1 LYFHADILC
10 NYQGHWEH
18 FDIFTLS
25 FEILNYKSYWCVHNM
40 CWWVA
45 SKPFRR
51 RVLCHMVAKS
61 SLSMSLWMCHHVFFS
76 RGLACRDQII
86 VDDPS
91 FFFFLFSHSWQFKYT
106 IVLFLFFKSN
116 PHSCNFLFRSYSF
129 YRSFFCF
136 QFSPSI
142 TISHMFCSSFWS
154 LIFFPWP
161 FCWSFFAFN
170 FIIQSKFLFFY
181 FFSIWPSFFWFVFSF
196 VTTIFQFN
204 LTLHL
209 KTLIFPQINGFFF
222 YFHPHFYI
230 DPFV

>member
-1 LYFHADILC
+1 
-10 NYQGHWEH
+10 
-18 FDIFTLS
+18 
-25 FEILNYKSYWCVHNM
+25 M

-61 SLSMSLWMCHHVFFS
+61 SLSMSLWMCHHVFFHVVWHVATRLLS
-76 RGLACRDQII
+76 MILHFFSSYFLTPDSSST
-86 VDDPS
+86 PLS
-91 FFFFLFSHSWQFKYT
+91 FFCS
-106 IVLFLFFKSN
+106 SN
-116 PHSCNFLFRSYSF
+116 PILILVISYF
-129 YRSFFCF
+129 VLIPFIEVFFCF

-204 LTLHL
+204 LTLQL

-222 YFHPHFYI
+222 IFTLIFI
-230 DPFV
+230 

>member
-1 LYFHADILC
+1 MSFFHVVWHVATRLLSMILHFFSFYFLTPDSSS
-10 NYQGHWEH
+10 
-18 FDIFTLS
+18 TPLS
-25 FEILNYKSYWCVHNM
+25 FFCS
-40 CWWVA
+40 
-45 SKPFRR
+45 
-51 RVLCHMVAKS
+51 
-61 SLSMSLWMCHHVFFS
+61 
-76 RGLACRDQII
+76 
-86 VDDPS
+86 
-91 FFFFLFSHSWQFKYT
+91 
-106 IVLFLFFKSN
+106 SN
-116 PHSCNFLFRSYSF
+116 PILILVISYF
-129 YRSFFCF
+129 VLIPFIEVFFCF

-204 LTLHL
+204 LTLQL

-222 YFHPHFYI
+222 IFTLIFI
-230 DPFV
+230 